1 MIPRT
6 VSIVIAVA
14 LALPLG
20 SARADEEGLESHT
33 RTAPRTIVLDNRQIQ
48 PASLDMTAADAI
60 DFENH
65 ATQAMIV
72 TFTDPPDMQDKIRCH
87 LIRRTAAEKG
97 RAAWQLFAWTND
109 RLSATIPP
117 GRFASV
123 CSLTPGSYAYTVT
136 RQGVGA
142 RQSTSG
148 VLPQKGQITVR

>member
-6 VSIVIAVA
+6 VPIVVAVA
-14 LALPLG
+14 LALPLAF
-20 SARADEEGLESHT
+20 ARADEETLESHT
-33 RTAPRTIVLDNRQIQ
+33 RTAPRTIVLDNGKIQ

-65 ATQAMIV
+65 ATQAMVV

-97 RAAWQLFAWTND
+97 RAAWQLFTWNND
-109 RLSATIPP
+109 KLSATIPP
-117 GRFASV
+117 GRFASI

-136 RQGVGA
+136 RQGVA
-142 RQSTSG
+142 VQQSTSG